1 MAVAS
6 VILAISSA
14 PFSCSVSSA
23 VAHGCQ
29 LTTTPTACG
38 TSCCP
43 SSTFYTSSIYTSI
56 STTCSSSDAGS
67 KYTTI
72 RFFAS
77 RTSVEEFNA
86 STVFEKIV
94 GRGTTSAATSKSD
107 AFLPRRECGLSCVP
121 SIASTDFLSYHI
133 SSHPRPETRFHQSR
147 PSEENK
153 NRRHM
158 SPMTQSHF
166 L

>member
-107 AFLPRRECGLSCVP
+107 AFLPDVSAAYRAYHPLLPLTFLATIFLPTRGPRLV
-121 SIASTDFLSYHI
+121 SIKVGQAKKTKTDVTC
-133 SSHPRPETRFHQSR
+133 RQ
-147 PSEENK
+147 
-153 NRRHM
+153 
-158 SPMTQSHF
+158 
-166 L
+166 